1 MSDLMFAVDKLRW
14 GADQVTAAAK
24 EQTARLNKLIAA
36 TVRAH
41 QESRLAKNYLVSDL
55 LRAILNEAGIEIVQG
70 SAGYAYEDIPPALKG
85 RPVHDTWRIK

>member
-14 GADQVTAAAK
+14 STDQVTVAAK
-24 EQTARLNKLIAA
+24 EQSARLNKIITA

-41 QESRLAKNYLVSDL
+41 QECRLAKNYAVSDL
-55 LRAILNEAGIEIVQG
+55 LRAILHEAGIEIIQG

-85 RPVHDTWRIK
+85 RPVHDTWKFK